1 MTVQKKTKGIKSVLL
16 VIAALFL
23 AVAAYSLYGRYRML
37 QKSSCIADKERNVT
51 AVEPEVAL
59 EPIADLE
66 PEPKPETKLGYYTVT
81 SALTNL
87 YRIQKDR
94 SEARKYMEIPKGTVL
109 HVTDV
114 YKGFF
119 ICSYGDSD
127 EDYCVDREQV
137 KEGVY
142 YVMPENGVDLR
153 FVLPDAAYEILL
165 ASDQNI
171 TGHPLYPAVP
181 MLETETA
188 AMLKEASKVFEK
200 DGYKI
205 KIYDSYRPIS
215 AQYELFNIV
224 RDPKFIADPNFNN
237 SFHQVGRALDMSLID
252 SSTGKELQ
260 MPTPM
265 LTFNDTASRY
275 NRAAWTEEER
285 QNVDYMTEV
294 MERCGFQT
302 ISTEWWH
309 FENGKMGEYMD
320 PNMDY
325 EALPLVSEEEYL
337 TDYPQFS

>member
-1 MTVQKKTKGIKSVLL
+1 MKIKKIGSVLFA
-16 VIAALFL
+16 IAALFL
-23 AVAAYSLYGRYRML
+23 ALAAYFLYGRYRML
-37 QKSSCIADKERNVT
+37 QMSSCIADNETNVI
-51 AVEPEVAL
+51 AVEPEDTL
-59 EPIADLE
+59 EVLADLE

-153 FVLPDAAYEILL
+153 FVLPDVAYEILL

-200 DGYKI
+200 DGYTI

-265 LTFNDTASRY
+265 HTFNDTASRY

-309 FENGKMGEYMD
+309 FENGEMGEYMD
-320 PNMDY
+320 PNLDY